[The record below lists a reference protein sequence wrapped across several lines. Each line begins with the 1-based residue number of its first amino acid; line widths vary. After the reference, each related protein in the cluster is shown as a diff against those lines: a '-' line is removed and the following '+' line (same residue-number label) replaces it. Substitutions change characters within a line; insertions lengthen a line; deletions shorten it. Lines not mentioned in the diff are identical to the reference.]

1 MKKRSPG
8 SENASHPNTPSGQI
22 LPPFLGALAGNAQSA
37 PPIWLMRQAGRYLPE
52 YREVRAKAGSFLD
65 LCYTPE
71 MATEVTLQ
79 PIRRFGFDAAIVFSD
94 ILVVP
99 HALGQHVEFLE
110 GEGPKLQ
117 PVTNAKELSKLSGKG
132 AGKRFDLVYEAID
145 RIVASLGGQTPL
157 IGFCGAPWTVASYMV
172 GGGGSPDQ
180 RAAKLL
186 AYRDPQAFKA
196 LLDLLVETS
205 SAYLIGQVKAG
216 VRALQIFDSW
226 AGSLADN
233 DFASFT
239 IEPTAEIVR
248 RVKAAHPGVPII
260 GFPRG
265 SSANFER
272 YAAETGVDALGCD
285 TAAPLDLMASM
296 QARLPV
302 QGNLDPLL
310 LLAGGDA
317 MQRRVKAILSEL
329 SPKPFVFNLGH
340 GILPET
346 PLENV
351 ERLIQLVRAAG

>member
-8 SENASHPNTPSGQI
+8 SENGSHPNTPSGQM
-22 LPPFLGALAGNAQSA
+22 LPPFLGALAGNAQSV

-145 RIVASLGGQTPL
+145 RIVAGLGGATPL

-186 AYRDPQAFKA
+186 AYRDPQTFKA

-233 DFASFT
+233 DFASFV

-248 RVKAAHPGVPII
+248 RVKAACPGIPII

-265 SSANFER
+265 SSASFER

-285 TAAPLDLMASM
+285 TAAPLDADGRDA
-296 QARLPV
+296 ARLPV

-310 LLAGGDA
+310 LLAGGGA
-317 MQRRVKAILSEL
+317 MERRVKAIL
-329 SPKPFVFNLGH
+329 
-340 GILPET
+340 I
-346 PLENV
+346 
-351 ERLIQLVRAAG
+351 RAFAQAIRVQSRPRHSSGDTALRTSSG